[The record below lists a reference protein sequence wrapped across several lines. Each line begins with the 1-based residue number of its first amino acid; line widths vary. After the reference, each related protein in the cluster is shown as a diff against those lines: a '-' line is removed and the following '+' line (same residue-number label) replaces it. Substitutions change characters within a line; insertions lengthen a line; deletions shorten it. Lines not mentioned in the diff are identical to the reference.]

1 MEKKQEKLKIPK
13 LIDLKNRKVRTIA
26 EPKGLDS
33 QQNLLKKGHGQKVRI
48 R

>member
-1 MEKKQEKLKIPK
+1 MKKKQEIPK
-13 LIDLKNRKVRTIA
+13 LPSLTDLKNRRMKTIA

-33 QQNLLKKGHGQKVRI
+33 QQNLLKKGHGQKVRT